1 MLLLLLLLL
10 LLLVW
15 LTWCT
20 DRQFQPNAL
29 QTEPLLPVLDGR
41 LVDGGAVLG

>member
-1 MLLLLLLLL
+1 MLLLLLV

-15 LTWCT
+15 RTWCT

-29 QTEPLLPVLDGR
+29 QIKPLLPVLDGR